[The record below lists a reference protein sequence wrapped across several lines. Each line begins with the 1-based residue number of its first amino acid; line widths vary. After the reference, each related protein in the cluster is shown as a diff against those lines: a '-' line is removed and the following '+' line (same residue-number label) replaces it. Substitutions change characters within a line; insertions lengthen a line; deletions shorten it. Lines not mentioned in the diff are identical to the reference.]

1 MQNPGLDNLLQSMR
15 EALEKIERTLQ
26 LPSRSDF
33 ETMNARVKELA
44 RRIDSLEKNGPRPRS
59 KKATKKK

>member
-33 ETMNARVKELA
+33 DKMNERVKELG
-44 RRIDSLEKNGPRPRS
+44 RRIESLEKNGPRPRG